1 MNCKVFGVTLPSSI
15 IANFAKTDGIFSS
28 SKNYHQS
35 IINLMGRLTTMTA
48 LQYFFLHWGNG
59 KIFQFIFRCIFYK
72 FLCMCAEDKSPSF
85 LSVYISN
92 QIFWNTLYTFYFT
105 VDIWCGASA
114 DKKGSTMLQS
124 VRRSQ
129 SINRVAL
136 KTKFFCGELPV
147 HPPGQR
153 FPVAREGRPLIR
165 NPLDQL

>member
-1 MNCKVFGVTLPSSI
+1 
-15 IANFAKTDGIFSS
+15 
-28 SKNYHQS
+28 
-35 IINLMGRLTTMTA
+35 
-48 LQYFFLHWGNG
+48 
-59 KIFQFIFRCIFYK
+59 
-72 FLCMCAEDKSPSF
+72 MCAEDKSLSF

-105 VDIWCGASA
+105 VEIWCGASA

-165 NPLDQL
+165 NPLDQLQPAGAQNPDTGGQETIRPGPVRQVCLFIGGASFGCVLSLNPRPLSIPALHPAPA